1 MAHLKIIPFCLAL
14 LAPLALTAAET
25 PHLAAQG
32 DATQLIVDGQPFIM
46 RGGELG
52 NSVAGGLDP
61 LSATWD
67 KLVDLNLNTVV
78 APVYWDRSEPQEGV
92 FDWTLMD
99 GLIAQAREHDMRLVL
114 LWFGA
119 WKNSMSCYAPNWVKL
134 DTERFPRSR
143 DREGRAV
150 EILSPFSANVLAADR
165 AAYVAF
171 MRHLRE
177 IDSDHHTVIM
187 VQIENE
193 IGMIPSARDHAALA
207 QAAWNAPVPAA
218 LTTSLAAQEKAGLLV
233 PEFAQL
239 WSTHGRRMSGS
250 WTEVFGPEP
259 ASAEI
264 FMAWAFA
271 AYTQE
276 LATAGRAEIDLP
288 VLVNAALIR
297 TLYEPGQY
305 PSAGPLPHLINV
317 WRAAAPAIDIYSP
330 DIYFPE
336 FAHWTGLYHRVGNPL
351 LVPEALR
358 NTDASVNALYA
369 VGQHDGLGFS
379 PFGIESISGHAQ
391 RLLRDS
397 YDAIRQLTPLLTA
410 HQGRG
415 TMRGLLPPTPA
426 EQRVPQRVR
435 LNNVILE
442 VTYERTS
449 APSLAD
455 GVINESGDTRG
466 SSRLPAGGLVIA
478 TGPDEFVFAGIGAKV
493 TFHSETPGEI
503 VGILECETG
512 RYDDNGE
519 WTNLSWLNGDQ
530 THQGRHLRLEP
541 GRIDIQRIK
550 LYRYR

>member
-1 MAHLKIIPFCLAL
+1 MRTFLIL
-14 LAPLALTAAET
+14 LSVVLLSSRASSQP
-25 PHLAAQG
+25 PHLAHQG
-32 DATQLIVDGQPFIM
+32 DATQLIVDGAPFIM

-52 NSVAGGLDP
+52 NSVAGGLGP
-61 LSATWD
+61 LSQTWD
-67 KLVDLNLNTVV
+67 TLVDLNLNTVV
-78 APVYWDRSEPQEGV
+78 APVYWDRSEPEEGV
-92 FDWTLMD
+92 FDWTLLD
-99 GLIAQAREHDMRLVL
+99 GLIEQAREHDMRLVL

-134 DTERFPRSR
+134 DPERFPRSR
-143 DREGRAV
+143 DRDGRAQ

-165 AAYVAF
+165 TAYTAF

-177 IDSDHHTVIM
+177 IDAGHHTVIM

-193 IGMIPSARDHAALA
+193 IGMIPSARDHADLA
-207 QAAWNAPVPAA
+207 NAAWAAPVPAA
-218 LTTSLAAQEKAGLLV
+218 LTASLAAQAQAGTLV
-233 PEFAQL
+233 PEFEQL
-239 WSTHGRRMSGS
+239 WTRHGRRMSGS

-259 ASAEI
+259 WSAEI
-264 FMAWAFA
+264 FMAWHFA

-276 LATAGRAEIDLP
+276 LAASGRAELDLP
-288 VLVNAALIR
+288 ILVNAALIR
-297 TLYEPGQY
+297 KLYEPGQY
-305 PSAGPLPHLINV
+305 VSAGPLPHLINV
-317 WRAAAPAIDIYSP
+317 WRAAAPDIDIYSP

-336 FAHWTGLYHRVGNPL
+336 FDYWTDLYHRVGNPL

-358 NTDASVNALYA
+358 NTTASVNALYA
-369 VGQHDGLGFS
+369 FGQHDALGFS
-379 PFGIESISGHAQ
+379 PFGIESISGHAR
-391 RLLRDS
+391 RLLTDS
-397 YDAIRQLTPLLTA
+397 YDVIRQLTPLITA
-410 HQGRG
+410 HQGRD

-455 GVINESGDTRG
+455 GVINESGDARG
-466 SSRLPAGGLVIA
+466 TARLPAGGLVIA
-478 TGPDEFVFAGIGAKV
+478 TGEDEFVFAGIGAKV
-493 TFHSETPGEI
+493 TFHSEEPGEI

-512 RYDDNGE
+512 HYDQSGN
-519 WTNLSWLNGDQ
+519 WVNRSWLNGDQ

-541 GRIDIQRIK
+541 GRMDVQRVK